1 MSRQGFTP
9 DVEERPAVTVD
20 IVLFTIVGSE
30 LRVLLIK
37 RRDPPFAD
45 MWALPGGFVR
55 KGETLREAALRELSE
70 ETNVSGV
77 YLEQLYTFGDPGR
90 DPRMWVVTVA
100 YYALVSSDELSIR
113 ADTDAVDVG
122 WYPVYNLPSLAFDH
136 KQIITCAL
144 ERLRGKL
151 DYTTLGF
158 ELLPEKFTL
167 TELQRVYEAIL
178 GREIDKRN
186 FRKKILRM
194 GILRDLEE
202 TKMEGIHRP
211 AKLYTFLRSE

>member
-1 MSRQGFTP
+1 MSRQGFVP

-20 IVLFTIVGSE
+20 IVLFTILDGE
-30 LRVLLIK
+30 LKVLLIK

-55 KGETLREAALRELSE
+55 KGETLRDAALRELSE

-100 YYALVSSDELSIR
+100 YYALISSDELSLR
-113 ADTDAVDVG
+113 PDTDAVDVG
-122 WYPVYNLPSLAFDH
+122 WHRVSSLPVLAFDH
-136 KQIITCAL
+136 KQIVDCAL

-151 DYTTLGF
+151 NYTTVGF

-167 TELQRVYEAIL
+167 TQLQRVYEAIL

-186 FRKKILRM
+186 FRKKILGM
-194 GILRDLEE
+194 QILKDLNE

-211 AKLYTFLRSE
+211 ARLYTFLRPH

>member
-1 MSRQGFTP
+1 MSRQEFIP
-9 DVEERPAVTVD
+9 DVAERPAVTVD
-20 IVLFTIVGSE
+20 IVLFTIIGSE
-30 LRVLLIK
+30 LKVLLIK

-55 KGETLREAALRELSE
+55 KGETLRDAALRELSE
-70 ETNVSGV
+70 ETSVKGV

-100 YYALVSSDELSIR
+100 YYALISSENLSLK

-122 WYPVYNLPSLAFDH
+122 WHPVYSLPPLAFDH
-136 KQIITCAL
+136 KQIVDYAL

-151 DYTTLGF
+151 NYTTVGF

-186 FRKKILRM
+186 FRKKVLGMEILKE
-194 GILRDLEE
+194 LAE

-211 AKLYTFLRSE
+211 AKLYTFLRPQ